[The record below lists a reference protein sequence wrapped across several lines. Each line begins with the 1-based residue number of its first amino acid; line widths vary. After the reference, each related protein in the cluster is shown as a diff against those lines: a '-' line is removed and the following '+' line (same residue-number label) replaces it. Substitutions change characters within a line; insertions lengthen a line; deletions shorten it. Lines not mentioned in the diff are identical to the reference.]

1 MTTESCQND
10 GEVGPDCECKCKE
23 GFTGESCEAIG
34 KVQIQNINLF
44 KYILVLGIIQI
55 CFGITR

>member
-23 GFTGESCEAIG
+23 GFTGENCETLG
-34 KVQIQNINLF
+34 K
-44 KYILVLGIIQI
+44 IQI
-55 CFGITR
+55 HMISFVDRYIPFE